1 HFARCSRFAVCR
13 AIFSMPIALRSWN
26 RGLPLHAESAAL
38 LPRRCRR
45 ESDKILHEAIVP
57 LAREG
62 VLLLPLNR
70 AAHLWR
76 WDTTDPSRS
85 KARHFFISPL
95 NCGTHGKSTRTVCP
109 FFKSIGLSLIVLL
122 LIHALRL

>member
-1 HFARCSRFAVCR
+1 
-13 AIFSMPIALRSWN
+13 MPIALRSWN

-76 WDTTDPSRS
+76 WDTTDPSR
-85 KARHFFISPL
+85 
-95 NCGTHGKSTRTVCP
+95 C
-109 FFKSIGLSLIVLL
+109 
-122 LIHALRL
+122 LRLPHEFATWPRARCSGLPAQRGEVPRAYEVKIVQLEKLAAGFL